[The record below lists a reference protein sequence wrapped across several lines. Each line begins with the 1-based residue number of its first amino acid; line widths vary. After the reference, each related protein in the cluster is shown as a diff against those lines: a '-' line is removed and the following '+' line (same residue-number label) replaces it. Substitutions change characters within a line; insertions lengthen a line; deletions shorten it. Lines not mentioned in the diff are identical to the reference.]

1 MPDSLSGSKPGW
13 GKKLLEALTR
23 DQIKN
28 LLDVLADAGALL
40 RLPEQLRA
48 VDSDLAD
55 TVQRLVD
62 KADISATNNPDEAVS
77 KGKLLEI
84 WYDLWGRWNNHV
96 CEVGDEEGDYVA
108 KDADWEPPY
117 FDSRALADDLEKIAK
132 EMRPMLEPLSRL
144 IDDPELFMTR
154 FCLVL
159 R

>member
-23 DQIKN
+23 DQIKT

-40 RLPEQLRA
+40 CLPEQLRT

-55 TVQRLVD
+55 TVRRLVD
-62 KADISATNNPDEAVS
+62 KADISAKNNPDEAVS

-96 CEVGDEEGDYVA
+96 CEVGDEEGDYVT
-108 KDADWEPPY
+108 KDGG
-117 FDSRALADDLEKIAK
+117 R
-132 EMRPMLEPLSRL
+132 RL
-144 IDDPELFMTR
+144 L
-154 FCLVL
+154 
-159 R
+159 